1 MISAF
6 ATYMCVRCSSI
17 RHKGVRHRGGFI
29 FAPIFLCLRHALT
42 CSPIAS
48 SNATDRLQTL
58 VRSRLYSS
66 LHRTRYHQH
75 VLLLQ
80 QHHLANDDQHLLHAR
95 GPAVAES
102 RIPLLTTRRS
112 DYRRRDGIDV
122 LRLQDQALA
131 VAANLCC
138 YCYGY
143 LWVSS
148 GFGYTGEFRAYVCY
162 AYA

>member
-1 MISAF
+1 MNSAF
-6 ATYMCVRCSSI
+6 ATYMCFRCSSI
-17 RHKGVRHRGGFI
+17 RHKSVRHRGEFI
-29 FAPIFLCLRHALT
+29 VAPLFLFLRHTLT
-42 CSPIAS
+42 CLPIAS
-48 SNATDRLQTL
+48 SNATHRLQTL
-58 VRSRLYSS
+58 VRSRPHGS
-66 LHRTRYHQH
+66 LHRTRHHQH

-80 QHHLANDDQHLLHAR
+80 QHHLANYDQHLLYAR

-102 RIPLLTTRRS
+102 RIPLLTTGCS